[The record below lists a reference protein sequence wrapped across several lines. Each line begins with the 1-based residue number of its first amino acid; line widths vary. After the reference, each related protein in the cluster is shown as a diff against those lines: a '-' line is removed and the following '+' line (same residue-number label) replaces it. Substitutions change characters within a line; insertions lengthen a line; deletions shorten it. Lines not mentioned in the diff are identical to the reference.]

1 MALDTVTKPNK
12 KYFEELKKY
21 IQYYDTNKML
31 IIGDSLRTEVQGGM
45 NSGIDSCWFNPNN
58 ATISNEYQ
66 PTMVINKL
74 KELTRKL

>member
-1 MALDTVTKPNK
+1 
-12 KYFEELKKY
+12 
-21 IQYYDTNKML
+21 ML

-58 ATISNEYQ
+58 ATIPNEYQ

>member
-1 MALDTVTKPNK
+1 
-12 KYFEELKKY
+12 
-21 IQYYDTNKML
+21 ML

-58 ATISNEYQ
+58 APIPNEYQ
-66 PTMVINKL
+66 PTMVINNL